1 MHLNIWYLKAS
12 SRKTEN
18 VIMTGNIWP
27 RVTVI
32 IPLNFF
38 FFFIVCIHPI
48 PSWKICLCWST
59 TCCQPW
65 DLQKQMQHYLNFQFG
80 SFLRKTYDRMFQS
93 LKKLT
98 VGTFQTT
105 SHGDHKIFK
114 GFSRSSKKHSKNYFF
129 EYQSCRQKG
138 KIISKRFDQSF
149 CFFNWC

>member
-1 MHLNIWYLKAS
+1 
-12 SRKTEN
+12 
-18 VIMTGNIWP
+18 
-27 RVTVI
+27 
-32 IPLNFF
+32 
-38 FFFIVCIHPI
+38 
-48 PSWKICLCWST
+48 
-59 TCCQPW
+59 
-65 DLQKQMQHYLNFQFG
+65 MQHYLNFQFG

-129 EYQSCRQKG
+129 EYQQCRQKG

-149 CFFNWC
+149 CLTDAKLSRGKTWATVERTAPIQLMLITPYFLNSIRSSPLGKQLAHTYFSVDFWKYISRYFQGLDSSSSD